1 MIRRNVEYSFVL
13 FRKGDTDVLH
23 HLHNSHKVFEEMP
36 YTLMIQSGIPSNA

>member
-23 HLHNSHKVFEEMP
+23 NLHISHKVFEEMP
-36 YTLMIQSGIPSNA
+36 YTNQKHSGIPSNA